1 MPLHIFSST
10 IFEMNLNEISKVCCE
25 ETQKNGNKYV
35 VSANSISKN
44 FLNFQEKHPPEI
56 AF

>member
-25 ETQKNGNKYV
+25 ETQNGNKHV
-35 VSANSISKN
+35 VSANSSSKN